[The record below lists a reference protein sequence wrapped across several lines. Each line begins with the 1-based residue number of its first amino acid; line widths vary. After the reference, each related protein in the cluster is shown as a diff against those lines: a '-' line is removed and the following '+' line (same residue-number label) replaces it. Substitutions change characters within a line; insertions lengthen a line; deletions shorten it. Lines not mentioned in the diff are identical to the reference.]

1 MNLQEATSRA
11 EQILVEEQTNPTVD
25 YKDSWQ
31 ATVGEMGKIH
41 AFAAAVASAS
51 EMSNLNG
58 ERALQHRPVHENP
71 NKFRFYSKNYE
82 LLIKLFQLLAEADRP
97 IFIAFLLA
105 KVADLD
111 TAWSARGGQR
121 FPCWDDCY
129 SYLPLVAEFC
139 IRTGHTGSLI
149 ESLLAPK
156 VPSVGLII
164 MTMQLSEMVC
174 LNFTVFSDAELGRLS
189 EVIDELSNVGNPFTW
204 LSKRVNGKVV
214 KNPQYKPEYKRRSDE
229 LVSAIVSLSEQC
241 RKARYFYL
249 KGALQETTN
258 WEIENDKSK
267 VTGYLDS
274 LGFDP
279 AMKRSLETAEQ
290 HFGASASGFELK
302 SCMGHLRSFLEQLH
316 IQASAPIAASTGESA
331 PTKWGPA
338 TLLLRTSGTISLTE
352 EKFITSLY
360 TLISDEAIHPLMTER
375 EYARIRRNMVIEY
388 GLMLL
393 TVLDKKGI
401 SIRPLTTQ
409 TTNGTQP

>member
-1 MNLQEATSRA
+1 MCRNKDAILRPMNLQEATSRA

-71 NKFRFYSKNYE
+71 NKFRFYGKNYE
-82 LLIKLFQLLAEADRP
+82 LLIKVFQLLAEADRP

-111 TAWSARGGQR
+111 TAWYSRGGQR

-189 EVIDELSNVGNPFTW
+189 EV
-204 LSKRVNGKVV
+204 
-214 KNPQYKPEYKRRSDE
+214 
-229 LVSAIVSLSEQC
+229 
-241 RKARYFYL
+241 
-249 KGALQETTN
+249 
-258 WEIENDKSK
+258 
-267 VTGYLDS
+267 
-274 LGFDP
+274 
-279 AMKRSLETAEQ
+279 M
-290 HFGASASGFELK
+290 
-302 SCMGHLRSFLEQLH
+302 
-316 IQASAPIAASTGESA
+316 
-331 PTKWGPA
+331 
-338 TLLLRTSGTISLTE
+338 
-352 EKFITSLY
+352 
-360 TLISDEAIHPLMTER
+360 
-375 EYARIRRNMVIEY
+375 
-388 GLMLL
+388 
-393 TVLDKKGI
+393 
-401 SIRPLTTQ
+401 
-409 TTNGTQP
+409 

>member
-1 MNLQEATSRA
+1 
-11 EQILVEEQTNPTVD
+11 
-25 YKDSWQ
+25 
-31 ATVGEMGKIH
+31 
-41 AFAAAVASAS
+41 
-51 EMSNLNG
+51 
-58 ERALQHRPVHENP
+58 
-71 NKFRFYSKNYE
+71 
-82 LLIKLFQLLAEADRP
+82 
-97 IFIAFLLA
+97 
-105 KVADLD
+105 
-111 TAWSARGGQR
+111 
-121 FPCWDDCY
+121 
-129 SYLPLVAEFC
+129 
-139 IRTGHTGSLI
+139 
-149 ESLLAPK
+149 
-156 VPSVGLII
+156 
-164 MTMQLSEMVC
+164 
-174 LNFTVFSDAELGRLS
+174 
-189 EVIDELSNVGNPFTW
+189 VIDELSNVGNPFTW